1 MSGLLVVDVGTT
13 GLRAA
18 VLDGDATIRHLRYR
32 AFPPSTP
39 FPGLVEVDAVA
50 LAGEVL
56 AAVHEVLDQHGGPV
70 DAVGITDQR
79 ATTIV
84 WDRATGEPI
93 GPGLGWQDLRTVT
106 ECIVAA
112 AEHGLALAPNQ
123 SATKIAWLLDH
134 VDGARDRD
142 LCFGTVDSWLVWSL
156 TGGRHHVTDHS
167 NASVTGLLRVDG
179 SGWDERVCETLRI
192 PMEMLPSLVETAG
205 SVVADATVLPGSPPV
220 TAIVGDQQA
229 SLVGQ
234 GCVHVGMAK
243 ITFGTGG
250 MLDVC
255 SGSEPPAQAA
265 RTHHGTFPLVAWSR
279 DGELMW
285 AREAIMLAAGSNV
298 DWLRDDLG
306 LFAESDDSEALA
318 ASCDST
324 DGAMYVPALLGLGT
338 PRWDY
343 GARGTLVGLT
353 RGSTA
358 AHVTRAVLE
367 GVAHRGV
374 DLIEAAE
381 ADVGSTIASLRIDGG
396 MSRNGV
402 FVQALADLAGRPV
415 EVSPVVEATT
425 LGAGYLAGLGVG
437 TWSGMDDIA
446 ASWSPSRVLE
456 PSPGYDSEGPRAKWR
471 DAVDRAAGWIP
482 ELSALDF

>member
-1 MSGLLVVDVGTT
+1 MT
-13 GLRAA
+13 
-18 VLDGDATIRHLRYR
+18 ATIRHLRYR

-56 AAVHEVLDQHGGPV
+56 ATVHEVLDQHAGSV

-179 SGWDERVCETLRI
+179 SGWDEQVCETLANPDGDAAVARRHGGHCRRRGDGAARLATCHGARRR
-192 PMEMLPSLVETAG
+192 PAG
-205 SVVADATVLPGSPPV
+205 VARRAGLCPRRH
-220 TAIVGDQQA
+220 
-229 SLVGQ
+229 GQ
-234 GCVHVGMAK
+234 DHVRHGRHARR
-243 ITFGTGG
+243 
-250 MLDVC
+250 L
-255 SGSEPPAQAA
+255 QRQRAA
-265 RTHHGTFPLVAWSR
+265 RTCCSHAPRHVPARRLVTRRRADVGARGHH
-279 DGELMW
+279 
-285 AREAIMLAAGSNV
+285 ARCGSNV

-318 ASCDST
+318 APCDST

-402 FVQALADLAGRPV
+402 FVQAPGRSRRPSGRGV
-415 EVSPVVEATT
+415 TRRRGDHARRRVPGRSGRRDVVGDGRHRCVVVAVARARTVAR
-425 LGAGYLAGLGVG
+425 LRQRQARGRSGAMPSIGPQDGFLNCRHW
-437 TWSGMDDIA
+437 T
-446 ASWSPSRVLE
+446 SRVAT
-456 PSPGYDSEGPRAKWR
+456 P
-471 DAVDRAAGWIP
+471 AVRRGCW
-482 ELSALDF
+482 STT